1 MIKITLPIF
10 GWALLASVSIS
21 LFLWCWQV
29 LHQFDLANPWAA
41 LPVGLWHT
49 FEHPSLRQI
58 AWKSLALGFI
68 PVGIALYFLGDWKG
82 SGEHVLRGAR
92 IISGKELSRRT
103 RLKRRKD
110 VAPVQVCV
118 AGVEVPLKCE
128 SQHFLLVGST
138 GKGKTVT
145 LFELLMAALAR
156 RDRAVI
162 VDPNGDAWSRFAK
175 KGDILLNPFDA
186 RSPGWSPFNEI
197 RHSYDYLAV
206 AKSIVPDS
214 SDPASQQWHGYA
226 QQLLAETMRAMAQA
240 GQTTTGDLVHWLTV
254 ESDSNLGAFLAGSA
268 VNGLFDPNSAKA
280 LASTRFILTSC
291 LSSFQYLQPGD
302 FSLRTWLESGKG
314 NLYLVWREDMLD
326 GLKPLLSSWVD
337 ILLAA
342 VLSLP
347 AENPRRL
354 WLVLDEL
361 ASLGHLNSLQSA
373 LTKGRK
379 HGLRVVAALQSFSQL
394 DAIYGMADA
403 TTLRSCFL
411 NLLVLGGA
419 NADPTTAQIISD
431 GLGEVEVERLLTTHN
446 QGPSGATTSKSLQRF
461 IEKLVLPG
469 QLTSLAPLAGYLKF
483 DGNYP
488 VAEVRLTTVDYP
500 KRVKAFVER

>member
-1 MIKITLPIF
+1 MKITPLVLLY
-10 GWALLASVSIS
+10 ALLASVAIT
-21 LFLWCWQV
+21 LFTWCWLV
-29 LHQFDLANPWAA
+29 LHQFDLAKPWVQ

-49 FEHPSLRQI
+49 FEYPSLRRI
-58 AWKSLALGFI
+58 ALQSLALGFI
-68 PVGIALYFLGDWKG
+68 PVGVALYLLGDWSA
-82 SGEHVLRGAR
+82 SGERVLRGAR
-92 IISGKELSRRT
+92 IIAAEKLARRT
-103 RLKRRKD
+103 RLKRRKGE
-110 VAPVQVCV
+110 APVQVSV
-118 AGVEVPLKCE
+118 AGVPVPLQCE

-138 GKGKTVT
+138 GKGKTVA
-145 LFELLMAALAR
+145 LFELLRAALAR

-162 VDPNGDAWSRFAK
+162 VDPNGDAWARFAK
-175 KGDILLNPFDA
+175 KGDILLNPFDT

-197 RHSYDYLAV
+197 RHPYDYLAV

-280 LASTRFILTSC
+280 LASTRFIVTSC

-302 FSLRTWLESGKG
+302 FSLRTWLETGKG

-379 HGLRVVAALQSFSQL
+379 HGLRVVAALQSVSQL
-394 DAIYGMADA
+394 DAIYGTADA
-403 TTLRSCFL
+403 TTLRSCFV

-419 NADPTTAQIISD
+419 NADPATAKIMSD
-431 GLGEVEVERLLTTHN
+431 GLGEVEVERLHTTHN
-446 QGPSGATTSKSLQRF
+446 HGPSGATTSKSLQRV

-488 VAEVRLTTVDYP
+488 VAEVRLTAVDYP
-500 KRVKAFVER
+500 KRTKAVMER